1 MAMVRQ
7 EYTQCPNFFFFF
19 SVFQC
24 FHAMENDDDNVLMLF
39 FYIYIYIYFI
49 VKLEEKRFVFLRLH
63 CENVG
68 KYIKK
73 SFV

>member
-1 MAMVRQ
+1 
-7 EYTQCPNFFFFF
+7 
-19 SVFQC
+19 
-24 FHAMENDDDNVLMLF
+24 MENDDDNVLMLF
-39 FYIYIYIYFI
+39 LYIYIYIYFI